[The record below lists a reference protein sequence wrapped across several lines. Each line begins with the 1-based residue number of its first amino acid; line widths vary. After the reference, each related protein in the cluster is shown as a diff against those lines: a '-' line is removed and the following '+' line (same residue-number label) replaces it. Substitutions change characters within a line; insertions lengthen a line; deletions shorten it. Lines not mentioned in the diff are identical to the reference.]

1 MGWALAC
8 IFPGQVFTLPG
19 GVWVGGV
26 GRVQLSSRSLVLSGA
41 G

>member
-1 MGWALAC
+1 MGRALARM
-8 IFPGQVFTLPG
+8 FPGQVFTLPG
-19 GVWVGGV
+19 GVWGRAV